1 MKKLLSI
8 SMMLILMMSVVGVVG
23 ADSPAPG
30 GPFSTA
36 FYVQN
41 LGGATANCTFQFFN
55 ATGGV
60 SFTSGTNTVNAGSAL
75 YVYTPLLSGLATGT
89 YSGVVSCDQPVAA
102 IVNFSDTNSG
112 ASHAGVTTPGLT
124 WFAPA
129 VYDNYYNYYAT
140 IIAQNATSAPVDITV
155 EIYSAAQVAPI
166 HTITQPAVPA
176 NASASFEME
185 GLTQLGDNVVYS
197 AKVIGTGN
205 IAPIVTIYGRAGAS
219 EQLYSYNP
227 FTGGSTTVYTPVIM
241 NNFYG
246 YNTSLSVQNIGAA
259 STAITVTYGTGQQQ
273 TANLSPNQSIEFY
286 TPAVPGMG
294 TGDPAGLTGATIVS
308 SGQNIVALVNES
320 NSVNRAA
327 SYSGFAAGSTSV
339 FTPSLFRRY
348 YEYNSSI
355 TCQNVGSAAATMT
368 LTYAPPAEGSPATG
382 TTTSP
387 SVNPGQTTL
396 FYQPIDTNITDFF
409 SAAGTITSA
418 QPIVCVVN
426 EDQNENPGVFDLLYA
441 YNGIAP

>member
-1 MKKLLSI
+1 
-8 SMMLILMMSVVGVVG
+8 MMGLVGVAA

-41 LGGATANCTFQFFN
+41 LGGSTANCTFQFFN
-55 ATGGV
+55 STGGV
-60 SFTSGTNTVNAGSAL
+60 AYTSGTNTVNAGSAL
-75 YVYTPLLSGLATGT
+75 YVYTPVLSGLSTGT

-112 ASHAGVTTPGLT
+112 ASHAGVTTPGTT
-124 WFAPA
+124 WYAPGI
-129 VYDNYYNYYAT
+129 YDNYYNYYAT
-140 IIAQNATSAPVDITV
+140 IIAQNATSSPVDITV
-155 EIYSAAQVAPI
+155 EIYSSAQASPV
-166 HTITQPAVPA
+166 HTITQSAVPA

-185 GLTQLGDNVVYS
+185 GLAQLSDNVVYS
-197 AKVIGTGN
+197 AKIIGTGN
-205 IAPIVTIYGRAGAS
+205 IAPIVTIYGEGPAS
-219 EQLYSYNP
+219 EQMYSYNP

-246 YNTSLSVQNIGAA
+246 YNTSLSVQNIGSA
-259 STAITVTYGTGQQQ
+259 STDITVTYGTGQVQNA
-273 TANLSPNQSIEFY
+273 TLSPNQSIEFY
-286 TPAVPGMG
+286 TPVSGIG
-294 TGDPAGLTGATIVS
+294 TGDPLGLTGATIVS
-308 SGQNIVALVNES
+308 TGQPIVALVNES
-320 NSVNRAA
+320 NSLNRAA

-339 FTPSLFRRY
+339 YVPSLFRRY
-348 YEYNSSI
+348 YQYNSSI

-368 LTYAPPAEGSPATG
+368 LTYAAPAEGSPATG

-396 FYQPIDTNITDFF
+396 FYQPIDPNITDFF